1 MAEYTHPL
9 GTGLSADQTI
19 VRAYDETNNRHRVDA
34 QVTAVIGA
42 VDVVIDAASGDN
54 IAIRDSDGDELAV
67 NVDGSI
73 NVVVQD
79 ITLDY
84 TNDSVTVYQGT
95 NPWIVSATDLD
106 IRNLT
111 FAQDKVDVSGSSVS
125 VSNFPATQDVNIVSS
140 VELEIKN
147 DAGNPIPVNGTVELG
162 ATTLAALESV
172 TVQNPAGAG
181 AVNIQDGGNSITV
194 DATNLDIRD
203 LVFSTDKVDTSG
215 STIALDAT
223 TLAALESVST
233 NNGALETTQQSVLT
247 ELQTANTS
255 LDAIEA
261 DSESIRLE
269 TVAINSELDAQTTL
283 LTNIDQS
290 TNDIETATESLNL
303 KFDVNLSTRNAE
315 ATQQLVLTELQNLNT
330 STDNIESDTDNIR
343 IAVQSIDLDFDV
355 ALSTRASEATQLN
368 IYSEIQTI
376 DDSLNDIE
384 ARLETFD
391 TNNGSTTINTL
402 RTSSNITDEAGAA
415 FTDANYLPVGQSTH
429 DNLNLNA
436 NLQLNNTDVS
446 NTNPV
451 PVSGNVPTGTNT
463 IMPVS
468 GVEPGNST
476 TTLLG
481 AGGIF
486 TGTWFNAE
494 NFVSIDVLIKT
505 DVNSAVD
512 GAAVDYSYD
521 GVSITRTI
529 VATVVGSSN
538 GIYFSVPR
546 EAKFFRVR
554 YTNGA
559 SPQTNFTLQTLL
571 SSTVSGL
578 AAIPIGASITSSTT
592 ALISRSVITGEGPES
607 GIYINKKATAI
618 STLNTTSANLG
629 SGATFTGPWED
640 VSGYA
645 TISVLV
651 KSDVAS
657 ATDGLK
663 LELSADGITVHNDD
677 VYTIPANSGKVF
689 SVPAF
694 GKFFRVRYVNSGTAQ
709 TSFTLQTKYFV
720 DYPKPSSHRID
731 NAIISQDDAELVK
744 AVITGQ
750 RPDGSFT
757 NIDTTTAGNLKVSIQ
772 EFDPAVFGQETMANS
787 LPVVIA
793 SDQSTINV
801 NTEGVVA
808 TQTTTNLG
816 SAGVYTSASI
826 DTKDFGTIIVSS
838 FSNVA
843 GSFTVEWSIDQ
854 VTWRSDGDIY
864 TTAANTLKTS
874 TYGPK
879 YRYVRGVY
887 TNGGTA
893 QTTFEFQIV
902 LKRNHTK
909 PSSHKASEAFNDS
922 TDLEGVKAVVAGKAP
937 NGTYVNWM
945 MTNGGSGKVALLEL
959 DAAVA
964 SSVGGRLILETAN
977 YSRLPEIR
985 SRTAIHKNINASG
998 AATIHTVTVG
1008 KTFYMTG
1015 FMVSAVNTGAA
1026 NANLQIRD
1034 GASTVKVPFTWQQM
1048 PALGQ
1053 PQPFVQSSPA
1063 LEQNPMPFTTDV
1075 RTVHNAGTLVVSLTI
1090 WGYEE

>member
-73 NVVVQD
+73 NVIVQD

-95 NPWIVSATDLD
+95 NPWI
-106 IRNLT
+106 
-111 FAQDKVDVSGSSVS
+111 
-125 VSNFPATQDVNIVSS
+125 TQ
-140 VELEIKN
+140 
-147 DAGNPIPVNGTVELG
+147 
-162 ATTLAALESV
+162 TT
-172 TVQNPAGAG
+172 
-181 AVNIQDGGNSITV
+181 
-194 DATNLDIRD
+194 
-203 LVFSTDKVDTSG
+203 
-215 STIALDAT
+215 
-223 TLAALESVST
+223 
-233 NNGALETTQQSVLT
+233 NGALETTQLQVLTELQSANSELDTITSRLTDANSSLDAVELDVDAIRLQTIDINTELDTITSKLTDANTSLDAIEADTDLIRIAVQSLDTDFDVALSTRASEATLVDVRT

-261 DSESIRLE
+261 DAEAIRLQTIDINSELDSQTAILTEIENDTDQIITELQSANISLDNIESDADAIRVE
-269 TVAINSELDAQTTL
+269 TIAINSELDTQTTIL
-283 LTNIDQS
+283 NSIDADTS
-290 TNDIETATESLNL
+290 SIII
-303 KFDVNLSTRNAE
+303 
-315 ATQQLVLTELQNLNT
+315 ELQTAN
-330 STDNIESDTDNIR
+330 
-343 IAVQSIDLDFDV
+343 
-355 ALSTRASEATQLN
+355 
-368 IYSEIQTI
+368 
-376 DDSLNDIE
+376 DSLNDIE
-384 ARLETFD
+384 TRLETFD

-436 NLQLNNTDVS
+436 NLQLNNVDVS

-481 AGGIF
+481 AGGVF
-486 TGTWFNAE
+486 TGTWFSAE

-618 STLNTTSANLG
+618 STLNTTSTNLG
-629 SGATFTGPWED
+629 SDATFTGPWED

-645 TISVLV
+645 TISVIC
-651 KSDVAS
+651 KANVAS

-663 LELSADGITVHNDD
+663 LELSTDGVTVHNDD
-677 VYTIPANSGKVF
+677 LYTVAANSGKVF
-689 SVPAF
+689 SVPAY
-694 GKFFRVRYVNSGTAQ
+694 GKYFRVRYTNGGTAQ
-709 TSFTLQTKYFV
+709 SSFALQTKYFV

-731 NAIISQDDAELVK
+731 NPIISQDDAELVK

-750 RPDGSFT
+750 RPDGTFT

-808 TQTTTNLG
+808 TQTTANLG

-838 FSNVA
+838 FANVA

-854 VTWRSDGDIY
+854 VTWRSDGDTY
-864 TTAANTLKTS
+864 TTAANVLKTS

-879 YRYVRGVY
+879 FRYVRGVY

-998 AATIHTVTVG
+998 AATVHTVTVG

>member
-54 IAIRDSDGDELAV
+54 IAIQDSEGDELNV
-67 NVDGSI
+67 NSDGSI
-73 NVVVQD
+73 NVIVQD

-95 NPWIVSATDLD
+95 SPWIMSTT
-106 IRNLT
+106 N
-111 FAQDKVDVSGSSVS
+111 
-125 VSNFPATQDVNIVSS
+125 
-140 VELEIKN
+140 
-147 DAGNPIPVNGTVELG
+147 GN
-162 ATTLAALESV
+162 
-172 TVQNPAGAG
+172 
-181 AVNIQDGGNSITV
+181 
-194 DATNLDIRD
+194 
-203 LVFSTDKVDTSG
+203 
-215 STIALDAT
+215 
-223 TLAALESVST
+223 
-233 NNGALETTQQSVLT
+233 LET
-247 ELQTANTS
+247 
-255 LDAIEA
+255 
-261 DSESIRLE
+261 
-269 TVAINSELDAQTTL
+269 
-283 LTNIDQS
+283 
-290 TNDIETATESLNL
+290 
-303 KFDVNLSTRNAE
+303 
-315 ATQQLVLTELQNLNT
+315 TQQLVLTELQNVNSELDTQTTQLVAANSSLDAIELDADAIRIAT
-330 STDNIESDTDNIR
+330 QSIDTDFDVQLSSRASETTLIDVKTELVSANQSLDAIESDAEAIRVETVAINAELDTQTLELQALNSSLDAVEADTDLIR
-343 IAVQSIDLDFDV
+343 IAVQSIDADFDV
-355 ALSTRASEATQLN
+355 ALSTRATEVTQLDN
-368 IYSEIQTI
+368 KIELQAINSELDSQTI
-376 DDSLNDIE
+376 LITATNTKLDTVNSNLGDIKNNTDGLEGLIASTNTKLDTANTHLTDIE

-391 TNNGSTTINTL
+391 TNNGATTLNTL
-402 RTSSNITDEAGAA
+402 RTSSNITDEAGVA
-415 FTDANYLPVGQSTH
+415 FTDVNYLPVGQSTH

-446 NTNPV
+446 NANPV
-451 PVSGNVPTGTNT
+451 PVSGNIPTGTNT

-468 GVEPGNST
+468 GVEPGNSST
-476 TTLLG
+476 ALLG

-494 NFVSIDVLIKT
+494 NFVSIDILIKT

-512 GAAVDYSYD
+512 GAAVDYSHD
-521 GVSITRTI
+521 GSTVIRTI

-546 EAKFFRVR
+546 EAKYFRVR

-559 SPQTNFTLQTLL
+559 SPQTNFTLHTLL
-571 SSTVSGL
+571 SATVSGL
-578 AAIPIGASITSSTT
+578 AAIPIGASLTNSTT
-592 ALISRSVITGEGPES
+592 ALISRSVITGEGPDT
-607 GIYINKKATAI
+607 GNYINKKATGI
-618 STLNTTSANLG
+618 STVNSTSVNLTG
-629 SGATFTGPWED
+629 SSTFTGPWED
-640 VSGYA
+640 ISGYA
-645 TISVLV
+645 TVSVLV

-663 LELSADGITVHNDD
+663 LELSADGVTVHNDD
-677 VYTIPANSGKVF
+677 VYTISANAGKVF
-689 SVPAF
+689 SVPAY
-694 GKFFRVRYVNSGTAQ
+694 GKFFRVRYVNGASSQ
-709 TSFTLQTKYFV
+709 SSFALQTKYFV

-731 NAIISQDDAELVK
+731 NSIISQDDAELVK

-750 RPDGSFT
+750 RPDGTFT
-757 NIDTTTAGNLKVSIQ
+757 NIDTTSAGNLKMSVE
-772 EFDPAVFGQETMANS
+772 EFDPTVFGQDTMANS

-808 TQTTTNLG
+808 SDTTANLG
-816 SAGVYTSASI
+816 AAGVFTTPSI

-838 FSNVA
+838 FSNVT
-843 GSFTVEWSIDQ
+843 GSFTVQWSRDE
-854 VTWRSDGDIY
+854 VNWRSDGDVY
-864 TTAANTLKTS
+864 FTTASVLKTS

-879 YRYVRGVY
+879 LRYVRAVY

-893 QTTFEFQIV
+893 QTTFEFQVV

-937 NGTYVNWM
+937 NGTYINWG
-945 MTNGGSGKVALLEL
+945 MTNGGSGKIALLEL
-959 DAAVA
+959 DSAVA

-1026 NANLQIRD
+1026 DANLQIRD
-1034 GASTVKVPFTWQQM
+1034 GASTIKVPFTWQQM